1 MNRLEELKAHYKYK
15 KGDKPV
21 SKWFQKIYNIIV
33 PLIFCAILGLILY
46 FILGAI
52 LFFLPPKYPV
62 AATIFLTSIIAILMV
77 GNANFNE
84 SWKNSILVKN
94 AKGNYEFRFRKK
106 SAIEAQ
112 RKKMMID
119 FVDRDGDG
127 KVTFEEILMGEEIPK
142 EEEEKLRLKFERLDV
157 DKDGFVNAE
166 DALRAFEQD
175 SIICKVCNKEFDP
188 EMGTKEFDYEIC
200 GETEDCKN
208 KLWKLG
214 KT

>member
-106 SAIEAQ
+106 SAIEAK

-200 GETEDCKN
+200 GKTEDCKN

>member
-21 SKWFQKIYNIIV
+21 SKLFQRIYNIIV

-46 FILGAI
+46 FILGAV

-106 SAIEAQ
+106 SAIEAK

-188 EMGTKEFDYEIC
+188 EMGTKEFEFEIC

-208 KLWKLG
+208 ELWKLG
-214 KT
+214 